1 MKTLKL
7 MIFTYKQLPDTNCN
21 LRKLLAQVDHNV
33 KNYFHR
39 REKPLSEK
47 NVLLSMLDLDILPL
61 DLSQYI
67 MLRFQIIIKHNI
79 ASFA

>member
-21 LRKLLAQVDHNV
+21 LRKLLAQVDHNL

-39 REKPLSEK
+39 REKPLSVV
-47 NVLLSMLDLDILPL
+47 NARSR
-61 DLSQYI
+61 YI
-67 MLRFQIIIKHNI
+67 AIRLKSIHY
-79 ASFA
+79 S